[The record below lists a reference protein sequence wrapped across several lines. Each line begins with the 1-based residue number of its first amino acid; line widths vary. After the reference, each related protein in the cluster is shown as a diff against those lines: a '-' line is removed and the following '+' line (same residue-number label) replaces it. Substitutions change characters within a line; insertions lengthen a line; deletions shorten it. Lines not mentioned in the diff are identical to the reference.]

1 MPSGLMLPLDG
12 HTEQTKRIRTQ
23 LDASLALK
31 KNLWQQTISAK
42 ITNQARLLESKGFEA
57 INLHRWAKEVQSG
70 DQKNHE
76 ARAAVYYWATIFP
89 LEQFA
94 RDPEGDTPNDLL
106 NYGYSIL
113 RAITARAI
121 VSSGLLPS
129 IGIFHKNKYNAFC
142 LADDI
147 MEPYRPFVDSLVLE
161 LIDSGNSVDFLNKQ
175 GKIQLLGIMGMD
187 VIMDK
192 QKSPLM
198 VAMSRTTS
206 SLYDCFS
213 GKSRK
218 ILYPLYV

>member
-1 MPSGLMLPLDG
+1 
-12 HTEQTKRIRTQ
+12 
-23 LDASLALK
+23 
-31 KNLWQQTISAK
+31 
-42 ITNQARLLESKGFEA
+42 
-57 INLHRWAKEVQSG
+57 
-70 DQKNHE
+70 
-76 ARAAVYYWATIFP
+76 
-89 LEQFA
+89 
-94 RDPEGDTPNDLL
+94 
-106 NYGYSIL
+106 
-113 RAITARAI
+113 
-121 VSSGLLPS
+121 
-129 IGIFHKNKYNAFC
+129 
-142 LADDI
+142 
-147 MEPYRPFVDSLVLE
+147 LVLE